1 MQGFEQAGF
10 GEGHSGG
17 EVAVGSERAGDVEA
31 DDEDAAAVAGEVAD
45 FVDEEFVLAEDELGV
60 GVVFAVVGVHH
71 EELGRADE
79 DAGLGGGDVE
89 VGDHL
94 AEVFALDVV
103 VEAAGV
109 LGVGE
114 PLVFGVCYD
123 GVLDEVR
130 ESFVFVGAVEE
141 REDGSFACLV
151 FRMSESGFDESEVQ
165 IFLPEPGSVEEDSV
179 DAVGGGFAV
188 AEFFAPE
195 NL

>member
-10 GEGHSGG
+10 GEGHCGG
-17 EVAVGSERAGDVEA
+17 EVAVGSEGAGDVEA

-71 EELGRADE
+71 EKLGRADE

-130 ESFVFVGAVEE
+130 EAFVFVGAVEE

-151 FRMSESGFDESEVQ
+151 FWMGESGFGEGEVQ
-165 IFLPEPGSVEEDSV
+165 IFLPEPGSVEKDSV

-188 AEFFAPE
+188 AEFFAQE